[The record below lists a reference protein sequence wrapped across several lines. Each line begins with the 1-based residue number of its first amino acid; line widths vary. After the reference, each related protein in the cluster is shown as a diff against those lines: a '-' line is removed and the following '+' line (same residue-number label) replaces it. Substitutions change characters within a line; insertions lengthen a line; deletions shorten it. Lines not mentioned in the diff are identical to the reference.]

1 MTNTETTT
9 AETTVPEVAEKKRTK
24 AAHEGTV
31 TTFTFV
37 DGTTASFDVAELPE
51 DIKTALLHRGLVNKL
66 AANDSDTANAV
77 FTQLKE
83 GLWNAQRNGG
93 GSTVTYSYTVRAL
106 LRYLISKGKTE
117 ATLEGAQALYS
128 SQTVAYQR
136 KLSLDSGIQV
146 LVEQIKKED
155 AEAGLKIAKKASK
168 DTPSLLETLF

>member
-9 AETTVPEVAEKKRTK
+9 AETTAPAVAEKKRTK

-31 TTFTFV
+31 TTLTFA
-37 DGTTASFDVAELPE
+37 DGTTASFDVADLSE
-51 DIKTALLHRGLVNKL
+51 DIKIALLHRGLVNKL
-66 AANDSDTANAV
+66 AANDAETANAV
-77 FTQLKE
+77 FAQLKD
-83 GLWNAQRNGG
+83 GLWNSHRNGG

-128 SQTVAYQR
+128 SQTLADQR
-136 KLSLDSGIQV
+136 KLSLDSGIKV

-168 DTPSLLETLF
+168 DTPSLLESLF